1 MGNRSVLLD
10 GGIYTVSL
18 EMSKEEINK
27 VMEKPRRNPTTK
39 KIDYWIYIHY
49 ESMETYFDRHESQEA
64 FNQSENNKGR
74 HKNDM
79 ILVVKIND

>member
-18 EMSKEEINK
+18 EMTKEEINK

-39 KIDYWIYIHY
+39 KNDY
-49 ESMETYFDRHESQEA
+49 
-64 FNQSENNKGR
+64 
-74 HKNDM
+74 
-79 ILVVKIND
+79 